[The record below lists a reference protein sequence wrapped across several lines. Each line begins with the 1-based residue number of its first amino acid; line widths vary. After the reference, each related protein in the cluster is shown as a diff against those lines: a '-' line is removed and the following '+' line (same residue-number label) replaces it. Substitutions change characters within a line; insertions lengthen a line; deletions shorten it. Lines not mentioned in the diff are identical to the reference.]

1 MTYVFTNPSIYM
13 KMKPFKNLE
22 TVKYSLLNYSKSFL
36 ENNLTRLDAFYLLLN
51 KHSFYSIE
59 EYRPSD

>member
-1 MTYVFTNPSIYM
+1 M
-13 KMKPFKNLE
+13 KMKPFENLE